1 MPPSSC
7 PKTRVDHAMRG
18 ASAAT
23 SREPARCGRVAYLL
37 QVFPKFS
44 ETFILN
50 ELIEHQRQGA
60 AVRVLSLRLPR
71 EGRFHR
77 MLADLNEAA
86 EYLPE
91 ALSDAPGRA
100 AEALW
105 SATRHS
111 PRAMSRATWGR
122 LRGRFTTRDVW
133 QAAMA
138 RRWAERR
145 GVTHVH
151 CHFGGY
157 AARVAFLSRLMGG
170 PSFSMTLHAFDIFR
184 RDVDAALLRE
194 MIETSAFTV
203 TVSRFNERFLRDVI
217 GASALKIRV
226 LYNGLPLERFAFHA
240 APRSSRT
247 IVAVGRLIEKKGFTH
262 LVRAC
267 AILAQRG
274 ALDRCDIIGDGRE
287 KDALKALI
295 RELGLSG
302 VVRLTGPQPIERVA
316 AALTEASAFALPC
329 VAAQDGNMDALPTV
343 LLEAM
348 ASGCPCVSTRLSGIP
363 EIIEDKASGLLVEPG
378 DEAGLADALE
388 RVMTDAALARRLA
401 LAGRQRVERLFD
413 VRNSVAT
420 LSDWLQS
427 AAADSAANADA
438 AASSHD
444 GRPSRQ
450 ITSVVQRAEAPGEER
465 ACEPV

>member
-1 MPPSSC
+1 MPPLSC
-7 PKTRVDHAMRG
+7 RETSMKLAVHGVET
-18 ASAAT
+18 AAGRAP
-23 SREPARCGRVAYLL
+23 SPRGRVAYLL

-77 MLADLNEAA
+77 MLADLNDAV

-100 AEALW
+100 AEAFW
-105 SATRHS
+105 SALRTT
-111 PRAMSRATWGR
+111 PRAMSRAAWGR
-122 LRGRFTTRDVW
+122 LRGRFTSRDVW

-170 PSFSMTLHAFDIFR
+170 PSYSMTLHAFDIFR

-240 APRSSRT
+240 APRTPRT
-247 IVAVGRLIEKKGFTH
+247 ILTVGRLIEKKGFAH

-267 AILAQRG
+267 GILAQRG

-363 EIIEDKASGLLVEPG
+363 EIIEDGASGLLVEPG
-378 DEAGLADALE
+378 DDAGLADALE

-413 VRNSVAT
+413 VRNSVAK
-420 LSDWLQS
+420 LSEWIQAVADDSASASS
-427 AAADSAANADA
+427 AAAAHLVRNQS
-438 AASSHD
+438 
-444 GRPSRQ
+444 RP
-450 ITSVVQRAEAPGEER
+450 IETTPQRANVPNEER